1 MGTTSQSASSRAQ
14 GPLCICRTALNQ
26 CACSFLLAVPPIIE
40 PFAFQ
45 DGLAEGMRTR
55 TVCGVSRGDAPLKLI
70 WLKDGE
76 PLPELLGANV
86 TMLDQYSSLLSI
98 PSLSATHSGEYTC
111 VAKNPAA
118 EIKYTAL
125 LQVKGSVLG
134 CNTHTHRSTQAHTR
148 TLSHTHTHTQS
159 HLHTLY
165 ELQLTE
171 LSQLTLQ

>member
-1 MGTTSQSASSRAQ
+1 
-14 GPLCICRTALNQ
+14 
-26 CACSFLLAVPPIIE
+26 
-40 PFAFQ
+40 
-45 DGLAEGMRTR
+45 MRTR

-76 PLPELLGANV
+76 PLPDLLGANV

-134 CNTHTHRSTQAHTR
+134 YNKAIEQKQKQKPIQFTHTLVR
-148 TLSHTHTHTQS
+148 
-159 HLHTLY
+159 LHKH
-165 ELQLTE
+165 
-171 LSQLTLQ
+171 LTLDLI

>member
-1 MGTTSQSASSRAQ
+1 M
-14 GPLCICRTALNQ
+14 ICRTALNQ

-134 CNTHTHRSTQAHTR
+134 YNTHSHTHSA
-148 TLSHTHTHTQS
+148 THTHTQAHSLIHIRS
-159 HLHTLY
+159 HLHTLND
-165 ELQLTE
+165 LQLTE
-171 LSQLTLQ
+171 LSQLPLQ

>member
-1 MGTTSQSASSRAQ
+1 MPVPYCS
-14 GPLCICRTALNQ
+14 LNQ

-134 CNTHTHRSTQAHTR
+134 CNTQTDTHTYSYTHTYTP
-148 TLSHTHTHTQS
+148 TLSHMYTPYMTFN
-159 HLHTLY
+159 
-165 ELQLTE
+165 
-171 LSQLTLQ
+171 

>member
-1 MGTTSQSASSRAQ
+1 
-14 GPLCICRTALNQ
+14 
-26 CACSFLLAVPPIIE
+26 
-40 PFAFQ
+40 
-45 DGLAEGMRTR
+45 MRTR

-134 CNTHTHRSTQAHTR
+134 CNTHTRTR
-148 TLSHTHTHTQS
+148 TLFHTHTHLYTQS
-159 HLHTLY
+159 HVHTLY
-165 ELQLTE
+165 DLQLTE
-171 LSQLTLQ
+171 LSQLPLQ

>member
-1 MGTTSQSASSRAQ
+1 MRTLIKISPRRKQQLNVGSRRSRS
-14 GPLCICRTALNQ
+14 LFIICPRIVVCSCCSLNQ

-134 CNTHTHRSTQAHTR
+134 CNTHTRTP
-148 TLSHTHTHTQS
+148 TLSHIHSHTYTHTQ
-159 HLHTLY
+159 
-165 ELQLTE
+165 
-171 LSQLTLQ
+171 

>member
-1 MGTTSQSASSRAQ
+1 MSVPYCS
-14 GPLCICRTALNQ
+14 LNQ

-134 CNTHTHRSTQAHTR
+134 CNTQTDTHTNSYTH
-148 TLSHTHTHTQS
+148 TLSHTLIHLYTQS
-159 HLHTLY
+159 HVHTLY
-165 ELQLTE
+165 DLQLTE
-171 LSQLTLQ
+171 LSQLPLQ

>member
-1 MGTTSQSASSRAQ
+1 
-14 GPLCICRTALNQ
+14 
-26 CACSFLLAVPPIIE
+26 
-40 PFAFQ
+40 
-45 DGLAEGMRTR
+45 MRTR

-134 CNTHTHRSTQAHTR
+134 CNTHTDQHRHTHAHS
-148 TLSHTHTHTQS
+148 LIHTHTH
-159 HLHTLY
+159 LHTLSHIY
-165 ELQLTE
+165 TPYM
-171 LSQLTLQ
+171 SFN